1 MMTTTAFVNHWIP
14 KLFKESFQR
23 TKLCPS
29 INVKRKGFMN
39 KRTLAT
45 FDQAIT
51 SSQLKVTWLE
61 SQWTFLGTKGK
72 CDGVVDN
79 KGRLVLEFTPVE
91 DSLCYKVHYGRLE
104 LPCSW
109 QTSSKSHI
117 CIDNWKPEVVYR
129 VQIFTMKR
137 DVTSEQLIFQGKLLL
152 KHSTTTVAPKVSLQ
166 DASMLEIRVGK
177 ILSCKKHPNADTL
190 LVEEID
196 IGEDN
201 PRTIVSGLVKHYEP
215 EQLVSR
221 KVLVLCNLKA
231 KKMRGIESK
240 GMLLCGSTKDKS
252 KVEPL
257 SPPEHTQVGELVYFD
272 GVEMKPTESGKQATQ
287 SFERIVDFL
296 KTDSKGV
303 ALLEVCM

>member
-1 MMTTTAFVNHWIP
+1 
-14 KLFKESFQR
+14 
-23 TKLCPS
+23 
-29 INVKRKGFMN
+29 MN

-177 ILSCKKHPNADTL
+177 ILSY
-190 LVEEID
+190 
-196 IGEDN
+196 N

-303 ALLEVCM
+303 ALLESRSLLTSQGPCFCSITNGNVS